1 MSLLYRGLGTD
12 LRIDCS
18 TGQTIDCDSMGWGGF
33 LGMVPEDFL
42 NPTCWG
48 ACSASTVAGSTPGTL
63 ATAAPPSASGAVVTS
78 NPDACQQAIGI
89 SCPITVVGAI
99 AVLMLFAFLVKK

>member
-33 LGMVPEDFL
+33 LGMVPENFL

-63 ATAAPPSASGAVVTS
+63 ATA
-78 NPDACQQAIGI
+78 ACQQAIGI